1 MLWMKGW
8 YETRIKLLIV
18 IGAAALLAAMA
29 ASDPLPAAASI
40 SDQGLDATTLVAAS
54 LLAAIVLAGAGVKTQ
69 ASAFRSSKGLHGS
82 MYYTLTLP
90 VTRSRLLGVRAT
102 LGLVETA
109 GVHAIVCCAAWLVRS
124 GIRLNVSPA
133 DMFKQGVAAFFFVC
147 VVYWL
152 GVFFA
157 TFLDDHYQTLA
168 TMLSL
173 LAFIVIINRVPL
185 PPSFNFLLVLSQA
198 SPLITHTMPWTG
210 MGVLLALSS
219 LLLLLSVWIV
229 QRREY

>member
-8 YETRIKLLIV
+8 YETRFRLLVV
-18 IGAAALLAAMA
+18 IGAMALIAAVAS
-29 ASDPLPAAASI
+29 SDPDPAAAGI
-40 SDQGLDATTLVAAS
+40 SAQGLVAFTLVAAS
-54 LLAAIVLAGAGVKTQ
+54 VWAAIVLAGAGIKTPP
-69 ASAFRSSKGLHGS
+69 AAFRAGKGLHGS

-109 GVHAIVCCAAWLVRS
+109 GLHAIACYTAWLVRPA
-124 GIRLNVSPA
+124 IRLNVSPA
-133 DMFKQGVAAFFFVC
+133 DLFKQGVAAFFCVG

-157 TFLDDHYQTLA
+157 TFLDDYYQTLA

-173 LAFIVIINRVPL
+173 LAFIVIINRVPF